1 MGSIK
6 DGTILI
12 PVKEINWM
20 DAEMRTKGFGAD
32 GASDTFCHKEYQ
44 HVWGEHIAQKGMLKH
59 DCSCMDTYAP
69 VFFLL
74 VFLSPALLTMHRQT
88 RASPSLILRSGPI
101 RGLSAQ

>member
-1 MGSIK
+1 
-6 DGTILI
+6 
-12 PVKEINWM
+12 M

-32 GASDTFCHKEYQ
+32 GASDIFCHKEYQ
-44 HVWGEHIAQKGMLKH
+44 HLLGEHIAQKGMLKH

-88 RASPSLILRSGPI
+88 WASPSLILRSGPI